1 MTRYQ
6 FAFNSADSGREA
18 GVVRSDDY
26 QSALAV
32 LDQHI
37 TASPGDTLEIG
48 VPGFPPMRYEAVFT
62 IEDGVRWQPAAAGI
76 VPMQG
81 MIAA

>member
-6 FAFNSADSGREA
+6 FAYTSAGSGREA
-18 GVVRSDDY
+18 GVVRSDSY

-32 LDQHI
+32 LDQHL
-37 TASPGDTLEIG
+37 TAGVGDTLEIG

-62 IEDGVRWQPAAAGI
+62 IGGGVEWTPAAMAMMPGL
-76 VPMQG
+76 
-81 MIAA
+81 IAA

>member
-6 FAFNSADSGREA
+6 FAFNSAGSGREA
-18 GVVRSDDY
+18 GVVRSTDY
-26 QSALAV
+26 RSALEV

-37 TASPGDTLEIG
+37 TATPGDTLEIG

-62 IEDGVRWQPAAAGI
+62 IDGGVHWRPSP

-81 MIAA
+81 LIAA